1 MLSSP
6 PKLAGLYCP
15 AAVNKPCDF
24 SYLSFLVQLFLGLST
39 RELPADYLEV
49 NRSALHSLFVFFPVH
64 TGSSKWLGHQAL
76 AALHSSMVAFVQFS
90 LAVRFSA
97 LENVA
102 CL

>member
-1 MLSSP
+1 MG
-6 PKLAGLYCP
+6 K
-15 AAVNKPCDF
+15 
-24 SYLSFLVQLFLGLST
+24 
-39 RELPADYLEV
+39 ADYLEV
-49 NRSALHSLFVFFPVH
+49 NRSAMHSLFVFFPVH